1 MTVAG
6 AARRGQTRRRSE
18 SNADPPG
25 ASVVFRWIE
34 LSGDLYSSLSLY
46 LTLIKTG
53 AEATPLAT
61 I

>member
-25 ASVVFRWIE
+25 ASEVFAEKTIWRS
-34 LSGDLYSSLSLY
+34 LVFPLYISR
-46 LTLIKTG
+46 
-53 AEATPLAT
+53 
-61 I
+61 